1 MSHRKAC
8 RALPRD
14 FNHHQRCEV
23 WEDNTKCPRR
33 ALFTASYKKRRVIL
47 CRAHRNA
54 LRDQLKNVVKEI

>member
-23 WEDNTKCPRR
+23 WEDNAKCPRR
-33 ALFTASYKKRRVIL
+33 ALYSATYKKRRALL
-47 CRAHRNA
+47 CGRHRNA
-54 LRDQLKNVVKEI
+54 LRTELTKVVKEI